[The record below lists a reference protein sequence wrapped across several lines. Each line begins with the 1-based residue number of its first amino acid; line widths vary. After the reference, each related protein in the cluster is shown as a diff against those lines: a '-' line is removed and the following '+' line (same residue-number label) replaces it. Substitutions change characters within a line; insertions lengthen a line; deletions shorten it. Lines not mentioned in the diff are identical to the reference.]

1 MPFQMKLFYM
11 INVFFPEGE
20 ILLAPLKKT
29 SVGYYLE
36 DGPKTLLETNS
47 MSGISEQIF
56 TMMEYLA
63 REPQTDRLGGQRET
77 AAEARERRDF
87 CRKHQCVCVKLFPQ
101 EDIYEVVCLPQ
112 MKNGTYGHYK
122 GVTDDVYNKYTCRSD
137 DADALERNISLARE
151 DAERWL
157 QIRK

>member
-11 INVFFPEGE
+11 INVFFAEGE
-20 ILLAPLKKT
+20 ILLVPLKRT

-36 DGPKTLLETNS
+36 DEPGTLLETNS
-47 MSGISEQIF
+47 TSGISVQIF
-56 TMMEYLA
+56 SMMEYLA
-63 REPQTDRLGGQRET
+63 REPETDRLGGQRET
-77 AAEARERRDF
+77 AAEARKRSDF
-87 CRKHQCVCVKLFPQ
+87 CRKHQCVCVKLFPH
-101 EDIYEVVCLPQ
+101 EGTYEVVCMPQ

-122 GVTDDVYNKYTCRSD
+122 GVTDEVYNKYTCRND
-137 DADALERNISLARE
+137 DAEALERNISLARR